1 MVVDTTQPDAVPK
14 ITDQP
19 DRRGLSLLG
28 AGHFVV
34 DMTVGALSPLLPVFK
49 KAMALSDLR
58 TSLVLAA
65 LTFSSSFIQ
74 PLFGVVADRVRATW
88 FLWGG
93 VAMASIGLALSGL
106 VTSFWVLLT
115 LIVLCGLGVGGYHP
129 EAARVANQMA
139 GARKASGVA
148 WFTIGGNLGFAIG
161 PLLVA
166 LFVPLLDERTTLVF
180 LVPGAVACALLLANH
195 GRVALP
201 IIASH
206 TTLETPGRTDMRGM
220 VLLVSAVSLRTWIQ
234 LGLMV
239 IVPLY
244 LSDERGLSAREVG
257 FVIFAFVMTG
267 SIGTYVGAAVA
278 DRIGGRAMFV
288 GSMPLAAPLV
298 ATFILTDGAASIVAF
313 AAAGFI
319 LMASYSTTVVM
330 GQQYMPHRP
339 ALAAAW
345 VLGFA
350 AIGAATPWLPVIGA
364 IADSAGRETALW
376 ILAAIPLAST
386 AIAAFL
392 PHPDRIHRPVS
403 GTSRRIG
410 STPPGTGT

>member
-1 MVVDTTQPDAVPK
+1 MVIDPTQTDPAARSVDG
-14 ITDQP
+14 P
-19 DRRGLSLLG
+19 DRRGLTLLG
-28 AGHFVV
+28 SGHFVV

-49 KAMALSDLR
+49 KTLGLSDLR

-65 LTFSSSFIQ
+65 ITLSSSFIQ

-93 VAMASIGLALSGL
+93 VAMATVGLAFAGL
-106 VTSFWVLLT
+106 ATSYVWLLA

-129 EAARVANQMA
+129 EAARVANQLA

-166 LFVPLLDERTTLVF
+166 LFVPLLGERTTLIF
-180 LVPGAVACALLLANH
+180 LVPGAVACTLLLVNH
-195 GRVALP
+195 RRVALP

-206 TTLETPGRTDMRGM
+206 ATKDTPGRTDMRGM
-220 VLLVSAVSLRTWIQ
+220 VILVSAVSLRTWIQ
-234 LGLMV
+234 LGLML

-244 LSDERGLSAREVG
+244 LTDERAMSARAVG
-257 FVIFAFVMTG
+257 FFIFAFVMTG
-267 SIGTYVGAAVA
+267 SIGTYVGAVVA
-278 DRIGGRAMFV
+278 DRIGGKAMFV
-288 GSMPLAAPLV
+288 GSMPLAVPLV
-298 ATFILTDGAASIVAF
+298 ATFILTDGAVSVVAF

-319 LMASYSTTVVM
+319 LMASFSATVVM

-350 AIGAATPWLPVIGA
+350 AIGAATPWLPAIGA
-364 IADSAGRETALW
+364 IADAAGRETALW
-376 ILAAIPLAST
+376 IMAAIPLASA

-392 PHPDRIHRPVS
+392 PRPTTEWV
-403 GTSRRIG
+403 
-410 STPPGTGT
+410 

>member
-1 MVVDTTQPDAVPK
+1 MVVDPTQ
-14 ITDQP
+14 TDHAARKADGP
-19 DRRGLSLLG
+19 DRRGLTLLG
-28 AGHFVV
+28 SGHFVV

-49 KAMALSDLR
+49 KTLGLSDLR

-65 LTFSSSFIQ
+65 ITFSSSFIQ

-93 VAMASIGLALSGL
+93 VAIATVGLAFAGL
-106 VTSFWVLLT
+106 ATSYVWLLA

-129 EAARVANQMA
+129 EAARVAHQLA

-166 LFVPLLDERTTLVF
+166 LFVPLLDERTTLIF
-180 LVPGAVACALLLANH
+180 LVPGAVACTLLLVNH
-195 GRVALP
+195 RRVALP
-201 IIASH
+201 IIATH
-206 TTLETPGRTDMRGM
+206 ATLDTPGRTDMRGM
-220 VLLVSAVSLRTWIQ
+220 VILVSAVSLRTWIQ

-244 LSDERGLSAREVG
+244 LTDERAMSVRTVG

-267 SIGTYVGAAVA
+267 SIGTYVGAVVA
-278 DRIGGRAMFV
+278 DRIGGKAMFV

-298 ATFILTDGAASIVAF
+298 ATFILADGAVSIVAF

-319 LMASYSTTVVM
+319 LMASFSATVVM

-350 AIGAATPWLPVIGA
+350 AIGAATPWLPAIGA
-364 IADSAGRETALW
+364 IADAAGRETALW
-376 ILAAIPLAST
+376 ILAAIPLASAT
-386 AIAAFL
+386 IAALL
-392 PHPDRIHRPVS
+392 PRPA
-403 GTSRRIG
+403 TEW
-410 STPPGTGT
+410 T

>member
-1 MVVDTTQPDAVPK
+1 M
-14 ITDQP
+14 
-19 DRRGLSLLG
+19 GS
-28 AGHFVV
+28 GHFVV

-49 KAMALSDLR
+49 KTMGLSDLR

-65 LTFSSSFIQ
+65 ITFSSSFIQ

-93 VAMASIGLALSGL
+93 VAMATVGLAFAGL
-106 VTSFWVLLT
+106 ATSYLWLLA

-129 EAARVANQMA
+129 EAARVANQLA
-139 GARKASGVA
+139 GSRKASGVA

-161 PLLVA
+161 PLMVA
-166 LFVPLLDERTTLVF
+166 VFVPYLDERTTLIF
-180 LVPGAVACALLLANH
+180 LIPGAIACTLLLTNT
-195 GRVALP
+195 RRIALP
-201 IIASH
+201 VVPRA
-206 TTLETPGRTDMRGM
+206 TPAPDAPGLTDMRGM
-220 VLLVSAVSLRTWIQ
+220 VLLVSAVSLRTWVQ
-234 LGLMV
+234 LGLLT

-244 LSDERGLSAREVG
+244 LTDERGMSARAQG

-278 DRIGGRAMFV
+278 DRIGGKAMFT
-288 GSMPLAAPLV
+288 GSMPLAAPLIAV
-298 ATFILTDGAASIVAF
+298 FIVTDGALSIVAF

-319 LMASYSTTVVM
+319 LMASFSATVVM

-350 AIGAATPWLPVIGA
+350 AIGAATPWLPAIGA
-364 IADSAGRETALW
+364 IADAAGRETAVW
-376 ILAAIPLAST
+376 IMVALPLASA
-386 AIAAFL
+386 AIAALL
-392 PHPDRIHRPVS
+392 PRPATTEWS
-403 GTSRRIG
+403 
-410 STPPGTGT
+410 

>member
-1 MVVDTTQPDAVPK
+1 MVVETTRRGAVPE
-14 ITDQP
+14 IADQP
-19 DRRGLSLLG
+19 DRRGLTLLG
-28 AGHFVV
+28 SGHFVV

-93 VAMASIGLALSGL
+93 VAMATIGLAFSGL
-106 VTSFWVLLT
+106 VTSFWVLLA

-139 GARKASGVA
+139 GAKKARGVA

-161 PLLVA
+161 PLMVA
-166 LFVPLLDERTTLVF
+166 LFVPLLDERTTLIF
-180 LVPGAVACALLLANH
+180 LVPGALACTLLLANR

-206 TTLETPGRTDMRGM
+206 RTLETPGRTDMRGM

-234 LGLMV
+234 LGLMT

-244 LSDERGLSAREVG
+244 LTDERGLSARAVG

-298 ATFILTDGAASIVAF
+298 ATFILTDGAISIVAF

-319 LMASYSTTVVM
+319 LMASFSATVVM

-350 AIGAATPWLPVIGA
+350 AIGAATPWLPAIGA
-364 IADSAGRETALW
+364 IADAAGRATALW
-376 ILAAIPLAST
+376 IMAAIPLAS
-386 AIAAFL
+386 ASIAAFL
-392 PHPDRIHRPVS
+392 PRASRMHRAVAD
-403 GTSRRIG
+403 
-410 STPPGTGT
+410 TGR

>member
-403 GTSRRIG
+403 DASRRIG

>member
-1 MVVDTTQPDAVPK
+1 MVVDTTQPGAVPE
-14 ITDQP
+14 IVDQP
-19 DRRGLSLLG
+19 DRRGLTLLG

-93 VAMASIGLALSGL
+93 VAMATIGLALSGL
-106 VTSFWVLLT
+106 VTSYWVLLS

-161 PLLVA
+161 PLMVA
-166 LFVPLLDERTTLVF
+166 LFVPLLDERTTLIF
-180 LVPGAVACALLLANH
+180 LVPGAVACTLLLANH

-220 VLLVSAVSLRTWIQ
+220 VLLVTAVSLRTWIQ
-234 LGLMV
+234 LGLMT

-244 LSDERGLSAREVG
+244 LTDERGLSARAVG
-257 FVIFAFVMTG
+257 LVIFAFVMTG
-267 SIGTYVGAAVA
+267 TVGTYVGAAVA
-278 DRIGGRAMFV
+278 DRIGGKAMFV

-298 ATFILTDGAASIVAF
+298 AVFIMSDGAVSIVAF

-319 LMASYSTTVVM
+319 LMASFSVTVVM

-350 AIGAATPWLPVIGA
+350 AIGAATPWLPAIGA
-364 IADSAGRETALW
+364 IADAAGRETALW
-376 ILAAIPLAST
+376 IMAAIPLASA

-392 PHPDRIHRPVS
+392 PPDP
-403 GTSRRIG
+403 
-410 STPPGTGT
+410 

>member
-1 MVVDTTQPDAVPK
+1 MVVDTTHDRVAPAADHR
-14 ITDQP
+14 P
-19 DRRGLSLLG
+19 DRRGLTLLG
-28 AGHFVV
+28 SGHFVV

-74 PLFGVVADRVRATW
+74 PLFGIVADRVRATW

-93 VAMASIGLALSGL
+93 VAMATIGLALSGL
-106 VTSFWVLLT
+106 VTSFWVLIT
-115 LIVLCGLGVGGYHP
+115 LIVFCGLGVGGYHP

-139 GARKASGVA
+139 GAKKASGVA

-161 PLLVA
+161 PLMVA
-166 LFVPLLDERTTLVF
+166 LFVPVLDERTTLIF
-180 LVPGAVACALLLANH
+180 LIPGAAACTLLVANH
-195 GRVALP
+195 RRVALP
-201 IIASH
+201 IIAPH
-206 TTLETPGRTDMRGM
+206 TTLATPGRTHMRGM
-220 VLLVSAVSLRTWIQ
+220 VLLVGAVSLRTWIQ
-234 LGLMV
+234 LGLMT

-244 LSDERGLSAREVG
+244 LTDERGFSPRAVG

-278 DRIGGRAMFV
+278 DRIGGKAMFA

-298 ATFILTDGAASIVAF
+298 AVFILTDGAVSIVAF
-313 AAAGFI
+313 AVAGFI
-319 LMASYSTTVVM
+319 LMASFSATVVM
-330 GQQYMPHRP
+330 GQQYMQHRP

-350 AIGAATPWLPVIGA
+350 AIGAATPWLPAIGA
-364 IADSAGRETALW
+364 IADVAGRETALW
-376 ILAAIPLAST
+376 IIATIPLASA

-392 PHPDRIHRPVS
+392 PRPRTEWS
-403 GTSRRIG
+403 
-410 STPPGTGT
+410 

>member
-1 MVVDTTQPDAVPK
+1 MVVDTTQDEGATRSVER
-14 ITDQP
+14 P
-19 DRRGLSLLG
+19 DRRGLVLLG
-28 AGHFVV
+28 SGHFVV

-65 LTFSSSFIQ
+65 ITFSSSFIQ

-93 VAMASIGLALSGL
+93 VAVATLGLALSGL
-106 VTSFWVLLT
+106 VSSFWLLLV
-115 LIVLCGLGVGGYHP
+115 LIVICGLGVGGYHP
-129 EAARVANQMA
+129 EAARVANQLA
-139 GARKASGVA
+139 GSRKASGVA

-166 LFVPLLDERTTLVF
+166 LFIPLLDERTTLIF
-180 LVPGAVACALLLANH
+180 FVPGALACTLLLTNAR
-195 GRVALP
+195 RVALP
-201 IIASH
+201 IIAH
-206 TTLETPGRTDMRGM
+206 HATRETPGRTNMRGM
-220 VLLVSAVSLRTWIQ
+220 VVLVSAISLRTWIQ
-234 LGLMV
+234 LGLMT

-244 LSDERGLSAREVG
+244 LTDQRGLSASAAG

-267 SIGTYVGAAVA
+267 SVGTYVGAAIA
-278 DRIGGRAMFV
+278 DRVGGKAMFV

-298 ATFILTDGAASIVAF
+298 ATFILTDGALSIVAF
-313 AAAGFI
+313 SAAGFI
-319 LMASYSTTVVM
+319 LMASFSATVVM

-350 AIGAATPWLPVIGA
+350 AIGAATPWLPAIGA
-364 IADSAGRETALW
+364 IADAAGRETALW
-376 ILAAIPLAST
+376 IMAAIPLVSAAT
-386 AIAAFL
+386 AAFL
-392 PHPDRIHRPVS
+392 PVS
-403 GTSRRIG
+403 QTECN
-410 STPPGTGT
+410 

>member
-1 MVVDTTQPDAVPK
+1 MVVDTTETRPAANPEHA
-14 ITDQP
+14 P
-19 DRRGLSLLG
+19 DRVGLSLLG
-28 AGHFVV
+28 SGHFVV

-49 KAMALSDLR
+49 RAMSLSDLR
-58 TSLVLAA
+58 TSTVLAA
-65 LTFSSSFIQ
+65 ITFSSSFIQ

-93 VAMASIGLALSGL
+93 VAMATIGLALSGL
-106 VTSFWVLLT
+106 VTSFWLLLA

-129 EAARVANQMA
+129 EAARVANQLA
-139 GARKASGVA
+139 GSRKASGVA

-166 LFVPLLDERTTLVF
+166 LFVPLLDERTTLIFV
-180 LVPGAVACALLLANH
+180 VPGAIACALLLTNH
-195 GRVALP
+195 RRVALP
-201 IIASH
+201 IITHH
-206 TTLETPGRTDMRGM
+206 TSADSVGRTNMRGM
-220 VLLVSAVSLRTWIQ
+220 VVLVSAVSLRTWIQ
-234 LGLMV
+234 LGLMT

-244 LSDERGLSAREVG
+244 LTGQRDMSERAAA
-257 FVIFAFVMTG
+257 FTIFAFVMTG
-267 SIGTYVGAAVA
+267 SVGTYVGAAVA

-298 ATFILTDGAASIVAF
+298 ATFILTDGAVSIVAF

-319 LMASYSTTVVM
+319 LMASFSATVVM

-364 IADSAGRETALW
+364 IADAAGRETALW
-376 ILAAIPLAST
+376 IIAAIPVVSA

-392 PHPDRIHRPVS
+392 PDPRHNGRD
-403 GTSRRIG
+403 GTA
-410 STPPGTGT
+410 TTTG